1 MGEPGAREDQ
11 LAILV
16 IDDDDVDRLRIQRL
30 LGQLPA
36 PPRALDVAVDCAT
49 GKQLLAERRH
59 DLVLLD
65 FRLPDGTALDLLT
78 WLRELGGVRPAVI
91 VQTVHDDD
99 ALAVETLGR
108 GAQDYLVK
116 GRFDAGGLRRAIRY
130 ALERHRLVDA
140 LDASLTA
147 LRTAQRQLAVADRLI
162 AINTLTSGLAH
173 EVNNPLAAVV
183 TNVGMI
189 VEDLRA
195 ARAASPGPALD
206 ELVTMAED
214 AAGGADRVADII
226 ARLQLVSGAKVEHR
240 QTLDLGRVVAD
251 AIELI
256 GSHLDDRVTVVSR
269 LTPGLAVVADE
280 GRLVQVFFN
289 ILLNAIHAIPAD
301 AGGGQ
306 VITVTTSLGAGV
318 AIVAIVD
325 PGRGMSDD
333 ELRQAFDP
341 FYTTRGIG
349 RGLGLG
355 LSICHGVV
363 TALGGTIEV
372 ASVVGEGTTVR
383 VALPVVTSAVTPAAA
398 AAGSSAT

>member
-1 MGEPGAREDQ
+1 
-11 LAILV
+11 
-16 IDDDDVDRLRIQRL
+16 
-30 LGQLPA
+30 
-36 PPRALDVAVDCAT
+36 
-49 GKQLLAERRH
+49 
-59 DLVLLD
+59 VLLD

>member
-1 MGEPGAREDQ
+1 
-11 LAILV
+11 
-16 IDDDDVDRLRIQRL
+16 
-30 LGQLPA
+30 
-36 PPRALDVAVDCAT
+36 
-49 GKQLLAERRH
+49 
-59 DLVLLD
+59 
-65 FRLPDGTALDLLT
+65 
-78 WLRELGGVRPAVI
+78 
-91 VQTVHDDD
+91 
-99 ALAVETLGR
+99 
-108 GAQDYLVK
+108 
-116 GRFDAGGLRRAIRY
+116 
-130 ALERHRLVDA
+130 
-140 LDASLTA
+140 
-147 LRTAQRQLAVADRLI
+147 
-162 AINTLTSGLAH
+162 
-173 EVNNPLAAVV
+173 VV

-383 VALPVVTSAVTPAAA
+383 VALPVVTSGVTPAAA